1 MRQKFAMKQFL
12 HIAIL
17 WFVVLSTN
25 YSNCKRIR
33 KRSLRNSSRSV
44 KGFHPRYRRD
54 LTYPYHTKL
63 KKQLLTDKAVKYGQE
78 SILEAYSHSTGRLKR
93 GINNISGNKA
103 SNGKASHAS
112 LLPQP
117 AKPLRVVATSAVI
130 KNRLKKTKPL
140 KAIHIW
146 GPTPF
151 KTVMENLRKLNVNLQ
166 KQRGAVKRLFLP
178 VQLQR
183 KQLLNALTGRS
194 PFPGPTGP
202 FIRQFPPF
210 NPEREFPAVS
220 PPIHSPNAIHLEEGP
235 PPASLVPG
243 PIGLGPPPLPFPP
256 QPVSHLHEMEPVHL
270 REETPD
276 HAFLHPPDFAP
287 VPEITP
293 MHESAPLPP
302 FPTTIGPPPDEFP
315 ANFDPPD
322 IPANLPANFEPPP
335 GLFEPPLPFQMA
347 GEIRQHV
354 NRHVHKGRFS
364 KEISCKEIARRQK
377 CECVIVCTCLSYLPI
392 K

>member
-1 MRQKFAMKQFL
+1 MRQKFAMKQLL

-25 YSNCKRIR
+25 YSNCKRLR
-33 KRSLRNSSRSV
+33 KRSLRNSSLSV

-93 GINNISGNKA
+93 GSNNISGNKV

-315 ANFDPPD
+315 ANFGPPD

-377 CECVIVCTCLSYLPI
+377 CECVIVCTCPPYLPL